1 MPDGINEYEA
11 MVVPR
16 GARIISGENGNIEL
30 DVDGDLILQE
40 SQRGLT
46 ALVSHH
52 GSILIDEGVSV
63 KSRSIKARHLI
74 RVRGKLETGE
84 IRAANISLE
93 GGVLRCEDV
102 TTGALTSNDSELE
115 VRSIGA
121 STVRISG
128 GTVEI
133 GAINSKTL
141 KLENRVRGA
150 ILITSAEDRQ
160 LDETV
165 QVKGGFESDVE
176 LLGYLLKY
184 RRQVMSD
191 RVLNELK
198 SRKEGRE
205 FQRFLLRR
213 EEPNGERTAQP
224 FAVSGRVSTG
234 FSTNGLPEVV
244 IEDEPGREEQPS
256 PPPVEMPDDI
266 ESPDEAEAA
275 AESRPPVEMPD
286 EADGAVPRAVA
297 DRLEGY
303 YEELVE
309 ALGDVESAPVVVR
322 SILAKLRNADLHGL
336 RATFTE
342 WNDEL
347 ESERGALSVRTL
359 EVIDDICD
367 FIGSTED

>member
-1 MPDGINEYEA
+1 MPEGMNEYEA

-63 KSRSIKARHLI
+63 KSHSIKARHLI

-102 TTGALTSNDSELE
+102 TTGALTSSDSELE

-133 GAINSKTL
+133 GAINSKKL

-150 ILITSAEDRQ
+150 ILISNAEDRQ
-160 LDETV
+160 FDETV

-205 FQRFLLRR
+205 FQRFLLRQ
-213 EEPNGERTAQP
+213 EEPNGERQARPFAETAQ
-224 FAVSGRVSTG
+224 ASTG

-244 IEDEPGREEQPS
+244 IEDEPEREEQPS
-256 PPPVEMPDDI
+256 PPPVEMPDGV
-266 ESPDEAEAA
+266 
-275 AESRPPVEMPD
+275 RMPVEMPGD
-286 EADGAVPRAVA
+286 IEEAVPRAVA
-297 DRLEGY
+297 DRFEGY
-303 YEELVE
+303 AEELVE
-309 ALGDVESAPVVVR
+309 ALGDVESAPMVVR
-322 SILAKLRNADLHGL
+322 SILTKLRNADLHGL
-336 RATFTE
+336 RTTFTD
-342 WNDEL
+342 WSDEL

-359 EVIDDICD
+359 EVLDDIND
-367 FIGSTED
+367 FVGSLGD

>member
-1 MPDGINEYEA
+1 MPEGMNEYEA

-63 KSRSIKARHLI
+63 KSHSIKARHLI

-102 TTGALTSNDSELE
+102 TTGALTSSDSELE

-133 GAINSKTL
+133 GAINSKKL

-150 ILITSAEDRQ
+150 ILISNAEDRQ
-160 LDETV
+160 FDETV

-205 FQRFLLRR
+205 FQRFLLRQ
-213 EEPNGERTAQP
+213 EESNGERQAQP
-224 FAVSGRVSTG
+224 FQASTG

-244 IEDEPGREEQPS
+244 LEDEPAQEERPA
-256 PPPVEMPDDI
+256 PPPVEMPDGAGM
-266 ESPDEAEAA
+266 PAEAA
-275 AESRPPVEMPD
+275 QTPVEMPGNF
-286 EADGAVPRAVA
+286 EEAVPRAVA

-303 YEELVE
+303 AEELEE
-309 ALGDVESAPVVVR
+309 ALGEVESAPVIVR
-322 SILAKLRNADLHGL
+322 SILTKLRNADLHGL
-336 RATFTE
+336 RTAFTD
-342 WNDEL
+342 WSDEL

-359 EVIDDICD
+359 EVLDDIND
-367 FIGSTED
+367 FVGSLGD